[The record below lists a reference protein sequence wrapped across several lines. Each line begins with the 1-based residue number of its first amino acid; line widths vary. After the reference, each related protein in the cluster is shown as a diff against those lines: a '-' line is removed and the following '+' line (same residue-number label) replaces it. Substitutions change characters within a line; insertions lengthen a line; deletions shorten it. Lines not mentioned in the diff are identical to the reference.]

1 MLGASLS
8 EVWGDDFNPKRKE
21 KKKKIKSK
29 PLPPDEID
37 SELLIKE
44 SDKPV
49 LQNEREQ
56 LSLLMNDRD
65 ENYSYQRIN
74 PNVVT
79 VRDPYGYVNKTRP
92 ERIEDDPDY
101 KEFLE
106 YKKNKKSLE
115 GEDKKISK
123 IDEKDQVNE
132 LLLYIFT
139 GFFLLILYDNIYRLG
154 KKSY

>member
-8 EVWGDDFNPKRKE
+8 EVWGADFNPKRKE

-29 PLPPDEID
+29 PLSPDEID

-44 SDKPV
+44 SKKPV
-49 LQNEREQ
+49 LQNEREK
-56 LSLLMNDRD
+56 LSLLMDDRD

-79 VRDPYGYVNKTRP
+79 VGDPYGYVNKSRP

-115 GEDKKISK
+115 REDTKISK
-123 IDEKDQVNE
+123 IDEKGQVNE